1 MQKISH
7 TEANYR
13 AGNADKRCGRCSMFR
28 LPARCTLVMSPI
40 LEADTCD
47 YFKPAKDED
56 SR

>member
-1 MQKISH
+1 
-7 TEANYR
+7 
-13 AGNADKRCGRCSMFR
+13 MFR